1 MNHYVI
7 LAFAAILIMISYLFG
22 ILSHKINIPSIL
34 FLIFIGILS
43 KQLSTLIGLNVAIS
57 FTMVQVI
64 GTLGL
69 ILIVLEGSL
78 DLNINKRELPI
89 IVKSFIFSAMMIILL
104 AFAIGFTISKYYSQL
119 FFTSMINAVPLSI
132 VSSAIVIPSVSV
144 INKNSREFL
153 VYNSIFSDIFGVL
166 IFNFL
171 VFFKFKAYIHIFGFF
186 ASFIL
191 TLGLSIL
198 FSILLTFI
206 LSNFNHG
213 NETVFILASVILLYS
228 IGKLYHLSALIV
240 VFIFGLMLSNFYAI
254 NKKFELVNGNLNLA
268 AKVLSEFN
276 FVTKQFS
283 FIIRTIFFFIF
294 GFTIEIEALWNNNVF
309 IIGGICLV
317 LIYFLRYILLK
328 HLVGNSHIEK
338 IFIAPRGLITILLY
352 YSIPKAYV
360 IESFNEGNMLIIIIL
375 TNVIMIVGLLFGSKK
390 TVSN

>member
-1 MNHYVI
+1 
-7 LAFAAILIMISYLFG
+7 MISYLFG
-22 ILSHKINIPSIL
+22 ILSRKINIPSVL
-34 FLIFIGILS
+34 FLIFCGIMS
-43 KQLSTLIGLNVAIS
+43 KQLSTIIGLNIVIS
-57 FTMVQVI
+57 FTMIQVI

-69 ILIVLEGSL
+69 IMIVLEGSL
-78 DLNINKRELPI
+78 DLNIKKRELPI
-89 IVKSFIFSAMMIILL
+89 IIKSLIFSAMMIILL
-104 AFAIGFTISKYYSQL
+104 AIVIGVTISRYYNQI
-119 FFTSMINAVPLSI
+119 FFTSMVNAVPLSI

-144 INKNSREFL
+144 INKGSREFL

-171 VFFKFKAYIHIFGFF
+171 VFFKFTSYIHIFGFF

-191 TLGLSIL
+191 TLGFSIL

-254 NKKFELVNGNLNLA
+254 NKKFELVNGNLSLA
-268 AKVLSEFN
+268 EKVLSEFN

-283 FIIRTIFFFIF
+283 FIIRTIFFFTF
-294 GFTIEIEALWNNNVF
+294 GFTIETKALWNNNVF

-328 HLVGNSHIEK
+328 HLVGNSNIEK

-352 YSIPKAYV
+352 YSIPEAYV
-360 IESFNEGNMLIIIIL
+360 IKSFNEGNMLIIIIL

>member
-1 MNHYVI
+1 
-7 LAFAAILIMISYLFG
+7 MISYLFG
-22 ILSHKINIPSIL
+22 ILSRKINIPSVL
-34 FLIFIGILS
+34 FLIFCGIMS
-43 KQLSTLIGLNVAIS
+43 KQLSTIIGLNIVIS
-57 FTMVQVI
+57 FTMIQVI

-69 ILIVLEGSL
+69 IMIVLEGSL
-78 DLNINKRELPI
+78 DLNIKKRELPI
-89 IVKSFIFSAMMIILL
+89 IIKSLIFSAMMIILL
-104 AFAIGFTISKYYSQL
+104 AIVIGVTISRYYNQI
-119 FFTSMINAVPLSI
+119 FFTSMVNAVPLSI

-144 INKNSREFL
+144 INKGSREFL

-171 VFFKFKAYIHIFGFF
+171 VFFKFTSYIHIFGFF

-254 NKKFELVNGNLNLA
+254 NKKFELVNGNLSLA
-268 AKVLSEFN
+268 EKVLSEFN

-283 FIIRTIFFFIF
+283 FIIRTIFFFTF
-294 GFTIEIEALWNNNVF
+294 GFTIETKALWNNNVF

-328 HLVGNSHIEK
+328 HLVGNSNIEK

-352 YSIPKAYV
+352 YSIPEAYV
-360 IESFNEGNMLIIIIL
+360 IKSFNEGNMLIIIIL